1 MNAPNRPEPA
11 ETTLP
16 AHRVAAAAQ
25 DAQDALQALAA
36 ALAECAETHSVRDV
50 ARITGLP
57 PQTVHRWRTQ
67 PPGLAR
73 IAAVRQAL
81 HDAGCG

>member
-1 MNAPNRPEPA
+1 MNGPEA
-11 ETTLP
+11 ADATLP
-16 AHRVAAAAQ
+16 AHAVAAAAE
-25 DAQDALQALAA
+25 AALDALTALSA
-36 ALAECAETHSVRDV
+36 ALAQCAEAHSVRDV

-81 HDAGCG
+81 KDAGCG